1 MGDKSVHVYTE
12 TDGID
17 EAFADI
23 LSANKA
29 KAEALAELGIEELRL
44 GLYRVPVPLPNN
56 PLKVLNSYFIVG
68 KDKTTIIDV
77 GFNHPDCEKALD
89 RALEALGTS
98 WEDVEIVLTH

>member
-29 KAEALAELGIEELRL
+29 KTEALAELGIEELQL
-44 GLYRVPVPLPNN
+44 
-56 PLKVLNSYFIVG
+56 LN
-68 KDKTTIIDV
+68 
-77 GFNHPDCEKALD
+77 
-89 RALEALGTS
+89 TS
-98 WEDVEIVLTH
+98 SKSSNV